1 MKNINGTIKKAIFY
15 LLLATMIAAG
25 QSGTKHFFERGNQAY
40 RDGDYQGALEWYG
53 KIVSAGYESSQVYY
67 NMGNCYY
74 KLDQIGLAILFYE
87 KAFKINPR
95 DREIKFNLEL
105 ANLKVVDRLESPP
118 QFFLF
123 DWWDKIKTYFNID
136 QWTKLVAALYVFTI
150 LMLILFIFLRFHPLR
165 RIVLSVLI
173 VFAALTVFAS
183 YLLFLNVREE
193 AENTG
198 AIVLVSSVNVLSAP
212 NENSTDVFVLHEG
225 VKVILSDQRGEW
237 VEITLPDGKSGW
249 MKREMI
255 GII

>member
-1 MKNINGTIKKAIFY
+1 
-15 LLLATMIAAG
+15 MIVVG
-25 QSGTKHFFERGNQAY
+25 QSGTKHFFEQGNQAY
-40 RDGDYQGALEWYG
+40 RDGDYPGALEWYK

-95 DREIKFNLEL
+95 DREIKFNLEM
-105 ANLKVVDRLESPP
+105 ANLKVVDRLGSPP

-123 DWWDKIKTYFNID
+123 EWWDKIKTYFNID
-136 QWTKLVAALYVFTI
+136 QWTKLVAALYVSTI
-150 LMLILFIFLRFHPLR
+150 LMLILFIFLRFHRLR
-165 RIVLSVLI
+165 SVVLTILI

-183 YLLFLNVREE
+183 YLLFLNVRAE

-198 AIVLVSSVNVLSAP
+198 AIVLVPSVNVLSAP

-225 VKVILSDQRGEW
+225 VKVNLSDQRGEW

-249 MKREMI
+249 MKRETLGVI
-255 GII
+255 